1 MIGPAERVPLEAALA
16 GMTTV
21 AAAQCGLGAKA
32 GSLTPG
38 KYADL
43 VLLESNP
50 LQTDPAKLGDI
61 KVSETWVNGAKVE
74 LPPS

>member
-1 MIGPAERVPLEAALA
+1 VIGDNERVPLEAALK

-21 AAAQCGLGAKA
+21 AAAQCGLGARA
-32 GSLTPG
+32 GSLSPG

-50 LQTDPAKLGDI
+50 LTTDPAKLGDI
-61 KVSETWVNGAKVE
+61 KISETWVNGNKIVVPAG
-74 LPPS
+74 